1 VFPPVFDA
9 QIYRSLHAD
18 ISHLQDADLLHHFLT
33 FGLNGGRIAGAVSS
47 RQEFISL
54 IPSGKKSLEIGPF
67 NRPILTGENVF
78 FADILSTQDLFMRA
92 QEIGLDTSTIP
103 EITWVLSDGTLRSVD
118 QTFDCVL
125 SSHNIEH
132 QVDLVH
138 HLNEVANL
146 INSDGYYFL
155 IIPDSRFCFD
165 HFLRPSTI
173 ADVLD
178 AHYSGRKKHT
188 LKSVIEH
195 RALTTHNDSTQHWD
209 GNHGS
214 ATVDPMRVASAI
226 SEFEANSEH
235 GIDVHAWQFT
245 PESFERIVQPLFDL
259 HLIPFGIERIYPTV
273 RNDIEFFA
281 ILKKMPS

>member
-1 VFPPVFDA
+1 MFPPAFDA
-9 QIYRSLHAD
+9 QVYRSHYAD
-18 ISHLQDADLLHHFLT
+18 ISHCSESDLLQHFLT
-33 FGLNGGRIAGAVSS
+33 TGIREGRIANEISS
-47 RQEFISL
+47 RQEFIKL
-54 IPSGKKSLEIGPF
+54 IPTGKKSLEIGPF
-67 NRPILTGENVF
+67 NRPILTGENIY
-78 FADILSTQDLFMRA
+78 FADILSTADLHSRA

-103 EITWVLSDGTLRSVD
+103 EITWVLENGNLSSVD

-146 INSDGYYFL
+146 INEDGYYFL
-155 IIPDSRFCFD
+155 IIPDARFCFD

-173 ADVLD
+173 ADVLE
-178 AHYSGRKKHT
+178 AHYSGRTKHS

-195 RALTTHNDSTQHWD
+195 RALTTHNDAVLHWQ

-214 ATVDPMRVASAI
+214 PNVDALRVKQAVD
-226 SEFEANSEH
+226 EYHANLEQ

-245 PESFERIVQPLFDL
+245 PDSFERMIQPLFDL
-259 HLIPFGIERIYPTV
+259 DLI
-273 RNDIEFFA
+273 
-281 ILKKMPS
+281 